1 MAAPLLTAAYLL
13 APLAVLWACLRFAAA
28 RKIGAVILC
37 YLIGIAFG
45 NSGLD
50 LSAQQGTLGHLQEI
64 AVGLALPLLLMS
76 SNARRWIPVA
86 GRALGAFG
94 IAALSVCLITLC
106 GALALQGRPDA
117 WQIAGMS
124 AAVYSGGTPNLA
136 AVAEALHIPNDTFIV
151 FHTYDTAVSLLYI
164 LFMSSLARPLLLRW
178 LRPFQTQGGSAGGA
192 EMNVESLSAFSDML
206 RQGRPLRLLAAL
218 LLAGAMVAAA
228 WGASRLV
235 PENARSAVSILTL
248 TSLGIGASLL
258 PALHRIERTFQLGF
272 YLLMVFCLVVGT
284 RANLSSL
291 ADIQWELLLFIAAVI
306 FGSLVLAVPLCRLF
320 RVDADTCIV
329 THVSAI
335 CSPPFVPVVTSAIRN
350 AELLPVGITTGIV
363 GYALGN
369 YLGIGLAWAVRWLL
383 PS

>member
-1 MAAPLLTAAYLL
+1 MIDPLLVAGYLAAPLF
-13 APLAVLWACLRFAAA
+13 VLWLCLRFAIA

-50 LSAQQGTLGHLQEI
+50 LSAQQGTLSHLQEI

-94 IAALSVCLITLC
+94 IAVLAVCLVTLG
-106 GALALQGRPDA
+106 GALLLSARPDA
-117 WQIAGMS
+117 WQVAGMS

-136 AVAEALHIPNDTFIV
+136 AVAEALAIPNDTFIV

-178 LRPFQTQGGSAGGA
+178 LRPFQAAGGA
-192 EMNVESLSAFSDML
+192 ANGADLNVESLSAFSDML
-206 RQGRPLRLLAAL
+206 RGRRAVRLLLSLCA
-218 LLAGAMVAAA
+218 AGAMMAAA
-228 WGASRLV
+228 YGAGLLV
-235 PENARSAVSILTL
+235 PGNARSAVSILTL
-248 TSLGIGASLL
+248 TSLGIVASLL

-284 RANLSSL
+284 RANLRSL
-291 ADIQWELLLFIAAVI
+291 ADIQWDLLLFVAAVI
-306 FGSLVLAVPLCRLF
+306 FGSLLVALPLCRIF

-335 CSPPFVPVVTSAIRN
+335 CSPPFVPVVTAAIRN

-363 GYALGN
+363 GYAVGN
-369 YLGIGLAWAVRWLL
+369 YLGIGLAWAVRWML
-383 PS
+383 S

>member
-1 MAAPLLTAAYLL
+1 MAALLVAGYLLMPLL
-13 APLAVLWACLRFAAA
+13 VLWACLRIPAAS
-28 RKIGAVILC
+28 KIGAVILC
-37 YLIGIAFG
+37 YLAGIAFG

-50 LSAQQGTLGHLQEI
+50 LSSQEGTLTHLQEI

-76 SNARRWIPVA
+76 TNARRWIPVA

-94 IAALSVCLITLC
+94 VSALAVCLVTLA
-106 GALALQGRPDA
+106 GALLLSSRPDA
-117 WQIAGMS
+117 WHVAGMS
-124 AAVYSGGTPNLA
+124 AAVYTGGTPNLA
-136 AVAEALHIPNDTFIV
+136 AVAEALAIPTDTFIV

-178 LRPFQTQGGSAGGA
+178 LRPFQAAGGA
-192 EMNVESLSAFSDML
+192 AEPAGMNVESLSAFSDML
-206 RQGRPLRLLAAL
+206 RQGRPLRLLGAL
-218 LLAGAMVAAA
+218 LAAGAMMAAA
-228 WGASRLV
+228 YGAGRLA
-235 PENARSAVSILTL
+235 PGNARSAVSILAL

-291 ADIQWELLLFIAAVI
+291 ANVQWDLLLLVVLVI
-306 FGSLVLAVPLCRLF
+306 FGSFLLAAPLCRLL

-335 CSPPFVPVVTSAIRN
+335 CSPPFVPVVTSALGN

-369 YLGIGLAWAVRWLL
+369 YLGIGMAWVVRLVL
-383 PS
+383 

>member
-1 MAAPLLTAAYLL
+1 MTAFVLVAGYLLMPLL
-13 APLAVLWACLRFAAA
+13 VLWACLRIPAA

-37 YLIGIAFG
+37 YLAGIAFG

-50 LSAQQGTLGHLQEI
+50 LAAQQDTLTHLQEI

-76 SNARRWIPVA
+76 TNARRWIPVA

-94 IAALSVCLITLC
+94 ISALAVCLVTLA
-106 GALALQGRPDA
+106 GALLLSARSDA
-117 WQIAGMS
+117 WHVAGMS
-124 AAVYSGGTPNLA
+124 AAVYTGGTPNLA
-136 AVAEALHIPNDTFIV
+136 AVAEALAIPNDTFIV

-178 LRPFQTQGGSAGGA
+178 LRPFQAQGGPAGGA

-206 RQGRPLRLLAAL
+206 RQGRPPRLLVALLAAGAMMAAGYGAG
-218 LLAGAMVAAA
+218 LLAPG
-228 WGASRLV
+228 
-235 PENARSAVSILTL
+235 NARSAVSILAL

-272 YLLMVFCLVVGT
+272 YLLMVFCLVVGS

-291 ADIQWELLLFIAAVI
+291 ADIQWDLLLFVAAVI
-306 FGSLVLAVPLCRLF
+306 FGSLLLAAPLCRLF
-320 RVDADTCIV
+320 RVDADTCLV

-335 CSPPFVPVVTSAIRN
+335 CSPPFVPVVTSALGN

-363 GYALGN
+363 GYAVGN
-369 YLGIGLAWAVRWLL
+369 YLGIGLAWAVRLVF
-383 PS
+383 